1 MGNTF
6 VRGSA
11 GVSPAVRGHRGRRFG
26 AANMPARCRRYLN
39 RTARRT
45 TAQDAKEKLRQNEG
59 VLRAC
64 LAHAFEGGA
73 CLREFLGEDAHD
85 LKTQLRFLAQ
95 KIEQALPRQKGQTAV
110 FKYFSGQTVTGVG
123 EGGGQ
128 AHHRSQ
134 TDFARGKAGGI
145 AVESESDNSLSDQE
159 DAGYGF
165 STAKQIGAAGTF
177 DGRPAR
183 SEM

>member
-1 MGNTF
+1 
-6 VRGSA
+6 
-11 GVSPAVRGHRGRRFG
+11 
-26 AANMPARCRRYLN
+26 
-39 RTARRT
+39 
-45 TAQDAKEKLRQNEG
+45 
-59 VLRAC
+59 
-64 LAHAFEGGA
+64 
-73 CLREFLGEDAHD
+73 LRELLGEDAHD
-85 LKTQLRFLAQ
+85 LKAQLGFLAQ

-110 FKYFSGQTVTGVG
+110 FNYFSGQTVTGVG

-128 AHHRSQ
+128 SHHRSQ

-159 DAGYGF
+159 DSGYGF